1 MENFLKQI
9 REREFKPSNFSVY
22 GMIENDGYII
32 ELEGMFGKRYGV
44 DDFDYMVMEL
54 TEKEKNALLYRMSI
68 ITDKIKNLKEFIE
81 VKIQEDRLKPKVR
94 VYVNYDKRY
103 MIIVKLKEFD
113 LKSILEKENDQAVA
127 QSSKC

>member
-9 REREFKPSNFSVY
+9 RERDFKPSNFSVY
-22 GMIENDGYII
+22 GMIENDGYTI
-32 ELEGMFGKRYGV
+32 ELEGMFGRRYSV

-94 VYVNYDKRY
+94 IYVNYDKRY

-113 LKSILEKENDQAVA
+113 LKGILEKENDQAVA